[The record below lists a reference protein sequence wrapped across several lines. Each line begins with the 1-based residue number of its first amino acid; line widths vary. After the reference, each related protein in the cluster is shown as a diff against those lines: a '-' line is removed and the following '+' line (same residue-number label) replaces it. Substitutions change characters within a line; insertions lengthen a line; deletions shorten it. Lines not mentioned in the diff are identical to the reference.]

1 VNTPNGGSANAFL
14 ATLRNRGELESLFDH
29 LPEVCFFVKD
39 SQSRLMMGNQAL
51 LKLLRQDSFETVI
64 GRTGA
69 DFFPKRIA
77 DAFHADDQIVIQGG
91 TPIHE
96 RVELMLDEEGGV
108 SWFCTTKL
116 PLYGKDGRVVGL
128 KGITRKLGKANP
140 RLHPFNKMMPA
151 LDIICREYSDAIDL
165 DRLAREC
172 HLSPSQFRRTFR
184 KLLGRSPLQFI
195 LNVRLQAAGD
205 LLTASSLSVTQIARQ
220 CGFNEPNYFTRQFR
234 QHIGVSPSEYR
245 KHRRGSPAP
254 ADSGRR

>member
-1 VNTPNGGSANAFL
+1 MNTPSHASVEQFL
-14 ATLRNRGELESLFDH
+14 ATLRNRGEFESLFDH

-39 SQSRLMMGNQAL
+39 SQARMMMGNQAL

-64 GRTGA
+64 GRTGS
-69 DFFPKRIA
+69 DFFPRGIA
-77 DAFHADDQIVIQGG
+77 DAFHADDQIVMQGEA
-91 TPIHE
+91 IHE
-96 RVELMLDEEGGV
+96 RVELLLDAEGGI

-151 LDIICREYSDAIDL
+151 LDIICREYSTTIDL
-165 DRLAREC
+165 NRLAREC
-172 HLSPSQFRRTFR
+172 HLSPSQFRRAFR

-195 LNVRLQAAGD
+195 LNVRLQAAAD
-205 LLTASSLSVTQIARQ
+205 LLTNSRLSVTEIALE

-245 KHRRGSPAP
+245 KHGYISN
-254 ADSGRR
+254 